1 MSIMIRR
8 TDLSRRTFILA
19 GAAGALAARW
29 SLLPVRAQPAAA
41 SINFRVTGTQSPS
54 VIFVHGFTCALED
67 WDAQVKALSPKFR
80 CAVLDLPGHGASAKP
95 ANASIAGM
103 AAAVNQ
109 VKERVGRGGKILV
122 GHSMGCRVIMEAYLQ
137 SRADVVG
144 LVFVDGSI
152 LGGDPETGVKH
163 AKEAT
168 HAGIDAFTQRLFD
181 DMFIEGSDPAVRERI
196 VARAKKVD
204 PVLREELFVDLVRWD
219 LTKARDALKQI
230 TVPVLV
236 LQSTSLNNELKRV
249 PLPPGTTT
257 PWMDAIAASVP
268 KSQAKVVPN
277 AGHFTM
283 IDAAQMVSEEI
294 GKFAA
299 AVANG
304 RRQ

>member
-1 MSIMIRR
+1 MSITTRR
-8 TDLSRRTFILA
+8 TGLSRRTFILA

-29 SLLPVRAQPAAA
+29 VLSEAHAQPAAGA
-41 SINFRVTGTQSPS
+41 INFRVTGGQSPS

-67 WDAQVKALSPKFR
+67 WDTQVKALSPKFR
-80 CAVLDLPGHGASAKP
+80 CAALDLPGHGASAKP
-95 ANASIAGM
+95 ANGSIASM

-109 VKERVGRGGKILV
+109 VKERLGRGGKILV
-122 GHSMGCRVIMEAYLQ
+122 GHSMGCRVITEAYLR

-144 LVFVDGSI
+144 LVFVDGSL
-152 LGGDPETGVKH
+152 LGGDPEIAVNR
-163 AKEAT
+163 ARERA
-168 HAGIDAFTQRLFD
+168 HAGIDLLIEDLFK
-181 DMFIEGSDPAVRERI
+181 DMFLAGSDPALRERL

-204 PVLREELFVDLVRWD
+204 PQLREDLFVDMVRWD
-219 LTKARDALKQI
+219 LTKGRDALKQI

-236 LQSTSLNNELKRV
+236 LQSTSFNSDLKRV
-249 PLPPGTTT
+249 PLQPGMTT

-283 IDAAQMVSEEI
+283 FDAPQVVSDEI

-299 AVANG
+299 AAAKE